1 MIGRVN
7 TGGGGFN
14 KSVIIVTAPTGS
26 TVTCAKGTVSKTA
39 REKDGKWTFKNLD
52 LGAWTVTATLDD
64 QTAVKT
70 VTLEQL
76 TVVYLTLAYRS
87 VPEFTYTGDCEI
99 VQDDDTPIED
109 VSSYSGDWKIR
120 FLTSGDLTVT
130 DLHGATDGV
139 DLFLVGGGGSGNK
152 SKNDTGAWS
161 TGGGG
166 GGGYTKTVK
175 GLELA
180 VETPY
185 SIVIGA
191 GGSVSD
197 AGAAGG
203 SSAAFDYSA
212 NGGNGGSGWS
222 GGDGGS
228 GGGGAGGASS
238 AGGSDGGNGGGGTKG
253 GEGQGTTTREFGE
266 ASGTL
271 YAGGGGGGGDSSGDG
286 GGAGGAGG
294 GGSASVAGTV
304 NTGGGGGGTLNGSE
318 SWQRKGGAGGS
329 GIVIIRNAR

>member
-1 MIGRVN
+1 MAEAFLH
-7 TGGGGFN
+7 GGGGGAL
-14 KSVIIVTAPTGS
+14 KSVIIATAPTGS
-26 TVTCAKGTVSKTA
+26 TLTCSNGTVNKTA

-87 VPEFTYTGDCEI
+87 VPEFTYTGDYEI

-152 SKNDTGAWS
+152 SQNDTGAWS
-161 TGGGG
+161 TGAGG
-166 GGGYTKTVK
+166 GGGYTKTVN

-197 AGAAGG
+197 SGADGG
-203 SSAAFDYSA
+203 SSTAFDYSA
-212 NGGNGGSGWS
+212 NGGEGGSGWR
-222 GGDGGS
+222 GGNGGS
-228 GGGGAGGASS
+228 GGGGAGGVSA
-238 AGGSDGGNGGGGTKG
+238 AGGSDGGNGGGNAPGI
-253 GEGQGTTTREFGE
+253 GQGTTTREFGE

-304 NTGGGGGGTLNGSE
+304 NTGGGGGGTLNGYE
-318 SWQRKGGAGGS
+318 SWQWKGGAGGS